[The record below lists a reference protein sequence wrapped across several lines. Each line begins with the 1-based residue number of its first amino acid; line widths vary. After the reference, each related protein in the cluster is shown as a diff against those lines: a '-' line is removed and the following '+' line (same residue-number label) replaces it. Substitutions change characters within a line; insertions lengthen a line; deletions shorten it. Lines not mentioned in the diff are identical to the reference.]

1 MNFFKNLPIGKKLT
15 VAFGSIIVL
24 VTFLVYYSSSAIL
37 HVSENDT
44 VLYEVGAKHL
54 AEIAEMAYYTSLFR
68 EAPRDMILKNDLS
81 EIEKRRNASANIT
94 RIMEIL
100 SKEERFSDEV
110 KAKIEAYKGQRAILI
125 PIVKKMEDL
134 AQEYKFEEAKTILLG
149 EYRENFVNYDRAF
162 KDLVDVMNK
171 SSDNIA
177 AHNTQEANS
186 TVRTNIIVGIIVLV
200 IALLF
205 ASTLAKLIGTNIKKI
220 EEAAKKVAAGDINL
234 KIDIDT
240 NDEIGLLAKS
250 FSELSN
256 VIKTLIN
263 DANKFYQEQKAGDI
277 DYFIDVNKYKGAYRE
292 VSNSINEAA
301 RIHITILSKIYDVL
315 GKYSDGDFSV
325 QLEKLP
331 GKQIVANQAMDKL
344 RKNLANMLIILN
356 EMSKRVE
363 NYDLNYRIDHTDLEG
378 EFKKNAEGLNKMI
391 DIVREPIRRMAES
404 VNVVASSANQIS
416 SSTEQMAAGA
426 QESSQQSMEIAS
438 AVEQMTKTIFETSK
452 NTTKAAE
459 KTKETEQIALES
471 YKAMQESIEGMNRI
485 VKVVEESA
493 NVIMELG
500 KSSEE
505 IGQIIQ
511 VIDEI
516 ADQTNLLAL
525 NAAIEAARAG
535 EQGRGFAVVADEVR
549 KLAERTGKATKEIA
563 EKIKGIQQNTQ
574 VAVESM
580 KRGTEEAQKGKE
592 KIEATG
598 RAFDKTLSNTRELN
612 DLLSQLAAA
621 AEEQSSTSE
630 QISRSIEGIT
640 TVIQET
646 SQGINQISQA
656 AIDLSNLTVN
666 SQEMIGRYKI

>member
-1 MNFFKNLPIGKKLT
+1 MNKIANLRTEYEKLIRDQLLFPENLQELNDRREKNSAGIRAAYNELEKMLSTEEQKKLFNEISEIRKEVVNRRKIYENYLKEGNIDQAKLYLGNEFKEILLIYADKLEKFT
-15 VAFGSIIVL
+15 ELLNSDSEKLAQQNYDMVSDFTRSNIFLASVIIIIAL
-24 VTFLVYYSSSAIL
+24 IIAPIL
-37 HVSENDT
+37 I
-44 VLYEVGAKHL
+44 K
-54 AEIAEMAYYTSLFR
+54 
-68 EAPRDMILKNDLS
+68 MITKPINQLS
-81 EIEKRRNASANIT
+81 EIS
-94 RIMEIL
+94 
-100 SKEERFSDEV
+100 
-110 KAKIEAYKGQRAILI
+110 Q
-125 PIVKKMEDL
+125 
-134 AQEYKFEEAKTILLG
+134 
-149 EYRENFVNYDRAF
+149 
-162 KDLVDVMNK
+162 
-171 SSDNIA
+171 
-177 AHNTQEANS
+177 
-186 TVRTNIIVGIIVLV
+186 
-200 IALLF
+200 
-205 ASTLAKLIGTNIKKI
+205 
-220 EEAAKKVAAGDINL
+220 KVANGDINVKL
-234 KIDIDT
+234 DVDT

-250 FSELSN
+250 FNELSN
-256 VIKTLIN
+256 VIKTIIN

-344 RKNLANMLIILN
+344 RHNLANMLIILN

-666 SQEMIGRYKI
+666 LQEMINKYKI